1 MGSREI
7 RYSRSKYST
16 RLPTDRIYT
25 AAHSW
30 LKNED
35 GDVWRIGLT
44 NFALRMLGEAVEM
57 DFEIKI
63 HDPVETGSVIG
74 WIEGFKAVTD
84 IYAPMTGSFQGTNE
98 QLEDD
103 LELLRRDPYGQGW
116 MYSIEGEP
124 DSSCVDAQGYA
135 AVLDATIDKMMG
147 IRDPGRTSPP
157 DDPSRPPGGDR
168 AESMAIQGTRTP
180 SASTGHD

>member
-1 MGSREI
+1 MTRATPPNI

-16 RLPTDRIYT
+16 RLPTDRLYT

-30 LKNED
+30 LKKED
-35 GDVWRIGLT
+35 GEVWRIGFT

-57 DFEIKI
+57 DFEVAPK
-63 HDPVETGSVIG
+63 DPIEKGSVIG

-84 IYAPMTGSFQGTNE
+84 IYAPMTGCFQGTNAAL
-98 QLEDD
+98 LED

-116 MYSIEGEP
+116 MYSMEGEP

-147 IRDPGRTSPP
+147 VRDPL
-157 DDPSRPPGGDR
+157 
-168 AESMAIQGTRTP
+168 P
-180 SASTGHD
+180 SADSLNPPAPLSP